1 MDVKGG
7 APQGSG
13 IVIIAEQVE
22 GNTPPVAND
31 DFFLISRTDGA
42 EGGWGSVVV
51 PVFKNDTDAD
61 GDSLRIVEISASD
74 VASAGPFNHPNP
86 EFTGILFVPNPT
98 FTGTDTLTY
107 RIHDGRGGTAEGTI
121 FIVGVDPTNS
131 DPVANDDFASL
142 TDGDTSISVPVLE
155 NDTDPDEDTIQ
166 IIEVS
171 PTSLATVEY
180 QDATIT
186 YTPNTLFA
194 GTDTLTYRIYDGR
207 SGFASASIYI
217 SDSPGIA
224 GDFDGNGK
232 VNFGDFV
239 MFAQAFGG
247 TDPVFDLDGNGEVSF
262 GDFVMFAQAFGT

>member
-1 MDVKGG
+1 ASVFIPVLVNDTDAEQDSILIVATRSLSTRGDVVFGISGGVPGLSYRPNATFTGRDTLLYQIMDVKGG

-155 NDTDPDEDTIQ
+155 N
-166 IIEVS
+166 
-171 PTSLATVEY
+171 
-180 QDATIT
+180 
-186 YTPNTLFA
+186 
-194 GTDTLTYRIYDGR
+194 
-207 SGFASASIYI
+207 
-217 SDSPGIA
+217 
-224 GDFDGNGK
+224 
-232 VNFGDFV
+232 
-239 MFAQAFGG
+239 
-247 TDPVFDLDGNGEVSF
+247 
-262 GDFVMFAQAFGT
+262 